1 VNIRNWTKN
10 TLRRFG
16 YDLRKITLTPDGAGS
31 PVRHKPAARLAGVD
45 YNDEPAIERLLF
57 ICGLHRSGTTLLERM
72 LVNRFDLACLRA
84 DVHESE
90 GQHMQGVYSPA
101 YKFGGPG
108 YFAFS
113 TAMRRE
119 LDTLTDYPRHRQEI
133 LDAWQRFVVGTSN
146 VLIEKSPP
154 NLTKIT
160 WLRRVFPGARFVI
173 LLRDPRAVSAA
184 TQKWSKNSLPE
195 LMMHWNVAYH
205 LAEKDFDPADCC
217 HVRYEDLCTQPD
229 AVLERIGAFAGLAQR
244 FDTGGIEA
252 RFADLANTNGKYLSM
267 HDCEYGDGVWSRFGY
282 QS

>member
-1 VNIRNWTKN
+1 MNIRNWTKN
-10 TLRRFG
+10 VLRGFG
-16 YDLRKITLTPDGAGS
+16 YDLRKTTLTPGGAGS
-31 PVRHKPAARLAGVD
+31 PVKRRAPARLADVD
-45 YNDEPAIERLLF
+45 YNDAPRIERMLF
-57 ICGLHRSGTTLLERM
+57 ICGLHRSGTTLLERL

-90 GQHMQGVYSPA
+90 GQHMQSVYSPA

-113 TAMRRE
+113 NPMRKE
-119 LDTLTDYPRHRQEI
+119 LDALTDYAHHGRQI
-133 LDAWQRFVVGTSN
+133 LDEWERFVVGTSN

-154 NLTKIT
+154 NLTKIA

-229 AVLERIGAFAGLAQR
+229 AVLNQLGAFADLAPR
-244 FDTGGIEA
+244 EAAGGIEQ
-252 RFADLANTNGKYLSM
+252 RFADLANTNAKYLSM

-282 QS
+282 PS